1 MKLALLSDLHAN
13 RQAFDA
19 CMAHARAQGAERFA
33 LLGDLVG
40 YGAEPRYVVQQAM
53 ALAAQGAVLVQG
65 NHDAQA
71 ADPPA
76 VSAAAQQAPS
86 MAALSAAWTH
96 AQLAAEERDFL
107 AALPL
112 TAVLDGVLL
121 VHATA
126 DAPERWRYADNAVV
140 AQQSLDAATQHPG
153 VQHVFCGHVHQQS
166 LFYRGT
172 GRGLMRFAPVAGVD
186 IPVAPHRQ
194 WLATVGSV
202 GQPRDGDA
210 RAMYALL
217 DTRAWLL
224 RFERVAYDHEAAAAA
239 IRATGALPEFFAQRL
254 ERGQ

>member
-53 ALAAQGAVLVQG
+53 ALAAQGALLVQG

-71 ADPPA
+71 VRPPP
-76 VSAAAQQAPS
+76 AAAQQATS

-112 TAVLDGVLL
+112 TAVQDGVLL

-153 VQHVFCGHVHQQS
+153 VRHVFGGHVHQQS

-172 GRGLMRFAPVAGVD
+172 GRGLMRFAPMAGVA